1 MTVNDT
7 VKRDALSPADKRR
20 FLEFVRTDPHF
31 SRYYEGIYILFHTGM
46 RISEFCGLT
55 IEDLDMDKG
64 TILVSKQLQ
73 RVGTRVYIE
82 DQAKTKCGTRIIPM
96 EPMVKEAFRTILDR
110 RITPA
115 VEPEVDGV
123 RGFLCLDKDGHPML
137 ALHWEHYFQHTREK
151 FNKIYRDPMPYVSPH
166 VCRHTYCTEKA
177 KAGMNPVHLAY
188 LMGHSSE
195 DIRVTMGTYTHIH
208 YEDAAE
214 ELRRLG
220 NQRSCRNGRR
230 SSGISMSPT
239 ALRMM
244 SPRKSPCSALL
255 IRTKSRIRVPCI
267 PSHRTAGKYRKHCRS
282 RTTIKTAPDLT
293 QASL

>member
-64 TILVSKQLQ
+64 TILISKQLQ

-166 VCRHTYCTEKA
+166 VCRHYVECLI
-177 KAGMNPVHLAY
+177 MV
-188 LMGHSSE
+188 
-195 DIRVTMGTYTHIH
+195 
-208 YEDAAE
+208 
-214 ELRRLG
+214 
-220 NQRSCRNGRR
+220 
-230 SSGISMSPT
+230 SP
-239 ALRMM
+239 
-244 SPRKSPCSALL
+244 SQ
-255 IRTKSRIRVPCI
+255 
-267 PSHRTAGKYRKHCRS
+267 
-282 RTTIKTAPDLT
+282 KTSI
-293 QASL
+293 QAS

>member
-7 VKRDALSPADKRR
+7 VKRDALSPANKRR

-64 TILVSKQLQ
+64 TILISKQLQ

-115 VEPEVDGV
+115 VEPEVDG
-123 RGFLCLDKDGHPML
+123 HPML
-137 ALHWEHYFQHTREK
+137 ALHWNIISSIPGRNSIKSTVTR
-151 FNKIYRDPMPYVSPH
+151 
-166 VCRHTYCTEKA
+166 CRMSRRMY
-177 KAGMNPVHLAY
+177 AG
-188 LMGHSSE
+188 
-195 DIRVTMGTYTHIH
+195 I
-208 YEDAAE
+208 
-214 ELRRLG
+214 
-220 NQRSCRNGRR
+220 
-230 SSGISMSPT
+230 PT
-239 ALRMM
+239 V
-244 SPRKSPCSALL
+244 RK
-255 IRTKSRIRVPCI
+255 RQKQV
-267 PSHRTAGKYRKHCRS
+267 
-282 RTTIKTAPDLT
+282 
-293 QASL
+293 

>member
-7 VKRDALSPADKRR
+7 VKRDALSPANKRR

-64 TILVSKQLQ
+64 TILISKQLQ

-166 VCRHTYCTEKA
+166 VCRHSYCVYRLNQWVSDNA
-177 KAGMNPVHLAY
+177 DLNALYPY
-188 LMGHSSE
+188 LSEFVGHSNFADTDYYLTLAEPFYSE
-195 DIRVTMGTYTHIH
+195 FEARMRKVN
-208 YEDAAE
+208 AAILPE
-214 ELRRLG
+214 
-220 NQRSCRNGRR
+220 
-230 SSGISMSPT
+230 
-239 ALRMM
+239 
-244 SPRKSPCSALL
+244 
-255 IRTKSRIRVPCI
+255 VP
-267 PSHRTAGKYRKHCRS
+267 HG
-282 RTTIKTAPDLT
+282 D
-293 QASL
+293 

>member
-1 MTVNDT
+1 VTVNDT

-64 TILVSKQLQ
+64 TILISKQLQ

-96 EPMVKEAFRTILDR
+96 EPMVKEAFRPLLDR

-123 RGFLCLDKDGHPML
+123 RGFLCLGKDGHPML
-137 ALHWEHYFQHTREK
+137 ALHWNIISSIPGRNSIKSTVTR
-151 FNKIYRDPMPYVSPH
+151 
-166 VCRHTYCTEKA
+166 CRMSRRMY
-177 KAGMNPVHLAY
+177 AG
-188 LMGHSSE
+188 
-195 DIRVTMGTYTHIH
+195 I
-208 YEDAAE
+208 
-214 ELRRLG
+214 
-220 NQRSCRNGRR
+220 
-230 SSGISMSPT
+230 PT
-239 ALRMM
+239 V
-244 SPRKSPCSALL
+244 RK
-255 IRTKSRIRVPCI
+255 RQKQV
-267 PSHRTAGKYRKHCRS
+267 
-282 RTTIKTAPDLT
+282 
-293 QASL
+293 